1 MSTYEY
7 NKSKGWYADNDKPYK
22 ITWFDVASIVHVIV
36 VPIFWIW
43 FVYNYY

>member
-22 ITWFDVASIVHVIV
+22 ITTITKEQRL
-36 VPIFWIW
+36 
-43 FVYNYY
+43 